1 MDIREIVKRLEQIEE
16 QARNKRQYE
25 LEDSV
30 GKLIEDII
38 EFDLE
43 QERIFAKEVRKYIDD
58 KIENEIV
65 RRAYSSGSIAQAQ
78 GVI

>member
-1 MDIREIVKRLEQIEE
+1 MDIRKIVKRLEQIEE
-16 QARNKRQYE
+16 QARDKRQYE

-30 GKLIEDII
+30 GRLIEDII

-43 QERIFAKEVRKYIDD
+43 QERIFAQEVRKYIDD

-65 RRAYSSGSIAQAQ
+65 RRAYSSGSIAQA
-78 GVI
+78 

>member
-1 MDIREIVKRLEQIEE
+1 MKMDIRELVKRLEQIETE
-16 QARNKRQYE
+16 ARNKRQYE

-30 GKLIEDII
+30 GRLIEDII

-43 QERIFAKEVRKYIDD
+43 QERKFRQEVSNYIDD

-65 RRAYSSGSIAQAQ
+65 RRAIESGSIAKA
-78 GVI
+78 

>member
-65 RRAYSSGSIAQAQ
+65 RRAYSSGSIAQA
-78 GVI
+78 

>member
-1 MDIREIVKRLEQIEE
+1 MDITEIVKRLEQIETE
-16 QARNKRQYE
+16 ARNKRQYE

-30 GKLIEDII
+30 GRLIEDII

-43 QERIFAKEVRKYIDD
+43 QERKFRQEVSNYIDD

-65 RRAYSSGSIAQAQ
+65 RRAIESGSIAKA
-78 GVI
+78 

>member
-1 MDIREIVKRLEQIEE
+1 MDIRKKIVKRLEQIEE
-16 QARNKRQYE
+16 QARDKRQYE

-30 GKLIEDII
+30 GRLIEDII

-43 QERIFAKEVRKYIDD
+43 QERIFAQEVRKYIDD

-65 RRAYSSGSIAQAQ
+65 RRAYSSGSIAQA
-78 GVI
+78 

>member
-1 MDIREIVKRLEQIEE
+1 MDIRQIVQRLEQIEE
-16 QARNKRQYE
+16 LARDKRQYE

-30 GKLIEDII
+30 GRLIEDII

-43 QERIFAKEVRKYIDD
+43 QERIFAQEVRKYIDD

-65 RRAYSSGSIAQAQ
+65 RRAYSSGSIAQA
-78 GVI
+78 

>member
-1 MDIREIVKRLEQIEE
+1 MDITEIVKRLEQIETE
-16 QARNKRQYE
+16 ARDKRQYD

-30 GKLIEDII
+30 GRLIEDII

-43 QERIFAKEVRKYIDD
+43 QERQFRNEVSKYIDN

-65 RRAYSSGSIAQAQ
+65 RRAIESGSIAKA
-78 GVI
+78 